1 MAIEVDWGSLGDSSI
16 VQTPS
21 GAQVNAPVVSVSSA
35 NEFKKTDPALSSA
48 FQKADEAWFEKTGQ
62 HIPVTSASR
71 SREKQKEIF
80 NRFKKGEKGIYMP
93 VNPDDYPEKE
103 MFHTDALDIPENI
116 PESFLNQFG
125 IHRPL
130 GKADPV
136 HAKLMPSTKI
146 DQNEQTNQTNEKY
159 GIDWNSLS
167 GGNTD
172 NTNTE
177 TESPVGRGFV
187 SKGALESFFSGAKTG
202 GMQSLVGIP
211 QMASNAVLGTSA
223 PSSKFLNE
231 TATTLEKENEPYSK
245 SHPGYN
251 IAGEIVG
258 ATPSAL
264 MPIGEIKA
272 GNGILKNVYQSAKGG
287 ATAGTM
293 QGVPDVENNVD
304 YWTKKAIQAGLGAT
318 LGPVGY
324 GAGKLVGKVV
334 GTGYDLG
341 TKAGNFIKKQF
352 AEKGGNVA
360 ATVDPAVEAAITTGM
375 SDETQAAIAS
385 ASPQLKQR
393 IIEDVKAGKVI
404 DKNAAALHSKD
415 STLNHSLS
423 LTDAQAK
430 RDPYMVSEER
440 ENKSNNNFNDH
451 QNKQNQQALKNL
463 DSFIH
468 DFTPDVQDSGH
479 FSTGEEQIKALT
491 AKADG
496 LKQTITEAYQKV
508 KDLNG
513 GNFPIDVYH
522 LNSNIK
528 TALQSE
534 TGRLKAYEKDTG
546 ILGDIKSD
554 IDDAIKNNHMTFETY
569 ETLRSDLA
577 AIMRSNENSRVKG
590 AAKIIRNELENLPMG
605 NSTAEIKYAADK
617 ARSLAK
623 YEKDMEEKT
632 IGSGSNERPNP
643 LYNKIYDDFKSGK
656 LKPDSFNSTYIINAS
671 NQDLKNYINLIHDD
685 PVAMQHLKAGV
696 LNQLKTESTSAKGD
710 FLVNQYNGLLRKL
723 ESNKKLEMIFTPEEI
738 IKMKNFGDVADA
750 AFNLPVGHHVSMSG
764 PGSRRGAAPPTQT
777 ENALGSLAAASIDAS
792 TGLPIASVT
801 RHASRVAEDSAAKA
815 QEIINT
821 NKKYEQFAGMS
832 EETPRSKFVKQT
844 LPRKLEKMGAYG
856 VSGGATKPVATNII
870 DLLSA
875 GKEQK

>member
-1 MAIEVDWGSLGDSSI
+1 MALDIDWGSLNDSSI
-16 VQTPS
+16 VQTPT
-21 GAQVNAPVVSVSSA
+21 GPQVNAPIVSVSSA
-35 NEFKKTDPALSSA
+35 NEFKNTDPELSSA
-48 FQKADEAWFEKTGQ
+48 FQKADEAWFAKTGQ
-62 HIPVTSASR
+62 HIPVTSAAR

-80 NRFKKGEKGIYMP
+80 ERSKKGEKGIYMP
-93 VNPDDYPEKE
+93 VNPDDHPEKE

-116 PESFLNQFG
+116 PESFLNQYG

-136 HAKLMPSTKI
+136 HAKLMQPNKSSNLNPI
-146 DQNEQTNQTNEKY
+146 SSAQANEDDSKY
-159 GIDWNSLS
+159 NIDWKSLS
-167 GGNTD
+167 GTDNNTD
-172 NTNTE
+172 NNVE

-187 SKGALESFFSGAKTG
+187 PKNALESFFSGAKTG

-211 QMASNAVLGTSA
+211 QMASNAILGTSA

-272 GNGILKNVYQSAKGG
+272 GAGVLKNIGQASLGG
-287 ATAGTM
+287 TTAGIM
-293 QGVPDVENNVD
+293 QGVPDVENGVD
-304 YWTKKAIQAGLGAT
+304 YWTKKAEQAVLGGV
-318 LGPVGY
+318 LGPIGY
-324 GAGKLVGKVV
+324 GAGKLVGKAI

-360 ATVDPAVEAAITTGM
+360 ATVDPAVEAAVTAGM

-385 ASPQLKQR
+385 ASPQLKQK
-393 IIEDVKAGKVI
+393 IIEDVKAGKVL
-404 DKNAAALHSKD
+404 DENAATLHSKD

-440 ENKSNNNFNDH
+440 ENRAVNKFNEHQNH
-451 QNKQNQQALKNL
+451 QNKQALENVN
-463 DSFIH
+463 SFIH
-468 DFTPDVQDSGH
+468 EFTPDVKDSGH

-491 AKADG
+491 VKADA
-496 LKQTITEAYQKV
+496 LKKSIT
-508 KDLNG
+508 
-513 GNFPIDVYH
+513 
-522 LNSNIK
+522 
-528 TALQSE
+528 
-534 TGRLKAYEKDTG
+534 KAYEDVANANGGKLPIDS
-546 ILGDIKSD
+546 INFADNALAKLKANDD
-554 IDDAIKNNHMTFETY
+554 IDHLEGHWILKRLEKYQSGQKQMNFNQFEN
-569 ETLRSDLA
+569 LRSEIAREQRASTNGNFIHAMSL
-577 AIMRSNENSRVKG
+577 IRS
-590 AAKIIRNELENLPMG
+590 ELERLPIQG
-605 NSTAEIKYAADK
+605 ETAATKQLADK

-623 YEKDMEEKT
+623 YEKDLQDKNSS
-632 IGSGSNERPNP
+632 I
-643 LYNKIYDDFKSGK
+643 YNKVYDDLQSNK
-656 LKPDSFNSTYIINAS
+656 LKPDNFNSSNIINSS
-671 NQDLKNYINLIHDD
+671 NQDLNRYISLIHDD

-710 FLVNQYNGLLRKL
+710 FLVNKYNGLLNKL
-723 ESNKKLEMIFTPEEI
+723 ESNKKLEIIFTPEEI
-738 IKMKNFGDVADA
+738 VKMKNFGEVADA

-764 PGSRRGAAPPTQT
+764 TGASVRAAPPTQT

-792 TGLPIASVT
+792 TGLPIASVA
-801 RHASRVAEDSAAKA
+801 RHASKVAEEGEAAA
-815 QEIINT
+815 QQAMNIK
-821 NKKYEQFAGMS
+821 KKYETFAGMS
-832 EETPRSKFVKQT
+832 GENPRAKFVKQT

-856 VSGGATKPVATNII
+856 VGGGAAKPVATNII